1 MRSDTSIASKIDIT
15 PLTNLKLAILRALE
29 TFPDGTASKDI
40 AREISAQR
48 DRVGRKLNDLY
59 DDKFVTRRYWG
70 RAYVWQLTP
79 KSKSLLA
86 ASDGLMIAKCKY
98 CDTTDLIPEVDGLTF
113 RDLRHDCGY
122 PYAPSHLK
130 PRVKPMEAKDGPP
143 TRVNRQ
149 LQTIYTY
156 APYQDDDGV
165 WHCGSRTQRGTP
177 CTRLSHV
184 HINSQRC
191 AEHGARRRETRLVTG
206 RYADY
211 LTDTLGDKYA
221 EFMSDPDLLDLRD
234 EVGLLRARLAED
246 PDESLRT
253 ITTVIDTI
261 GRLVTRIVEREE
273 GLKVRISVDRLQV
286 MVAAITDV
294 VMEEITYCPHCGE
307 HLDEAK
313 GKLAQRI
320 GGLKLFE

>member
-1 MRSDTSIASKIDIT
+1 M
-15 PLTNLKLAILRALE
+15 
-29 TFPDGTASKDI
+29 
-40 AREISAQR
+40 
-48 DRVGRKLNDLY
+48 
-59 DDKFVTRRYWG
+59 
-70 RAYVWQLTP
+70 
-79 KSKSLLA
+79 
-86 ASDGLMIAKCKY
+86 
-98 CDTTDLIPEVDGLTF
+98 
-113 RDLRHDCGY
+113 
-122 PYAPSHLK
+122 
-130 PRVKPMEAKDGPP
+130 
-143 TRVNRQ
+143 
-149 LQTIYTY
+149 
-156 APYQDDDGV
+156 
-165 WHCGSRTQRGTP
+165 
-177 CTRLSHV
+177 
-184 HINSQRC
+184 
-191 AEHGARRRETRLVTG
+191 TG